1 MMPFEV
7 MVALRYLR
15 ARRRQTFISLITL
28 LSMAGVALG
37 VCTLIVVL
45 SVMSGAEKELKRKIL
60 GLSANIMIFKAG
72 GVVDRPRRVM
82 EKILADPEVTVASPF
97 VSGQVMV
104 VSRAGASGAILRGI
118 ALPGGLRILDLGRLM
133 VQGRVQDL
141 ARAGPRGLP
150 GVLLGSALARRLGV
164 NKGSVVNLL
173 NPLGEETPVGR
184 APKSEPFRVIGIF
197 RSGMYQ
203 YDSALCYLS
212 LPAAQAFM
220 DLGRGAS
227 GIAVNVRDIYRAD
240 RVAQRVSRALG
251 PMYYG
256 RDWMTMN
263 HSLFSALKLEKVA
276 MFIILI
282 LIVLVAAFGIVS
294 SLIMLVME
302 KTREVAILKAMGATA
317 ASIRRIFMLEGLIIG
332 ACGTLLGLAGGL
344 GLCALLARYHFIDLP
359 QDVYALSTLPVQVE
373 PAMVALVAASA
384 VAISLLAT
392 IYPARTAGRLDPAEA
407 LRYQ

>member
-72 GVVDRPRRVM
+72 GVVEQPRRVLR
-82 EKILADPEVTVASPF
+82 KVLADPEVTVASPF

-118 ALPGGLRILDLGRLM
+118 DIPGGLRILDLGPLM
-133 VQGRVQDL
+133 VQGRVEDL
-141 ARAGPRGLP
+141 VRAGPRGLP

-203 YDSALCYLS
+203 YDSALCYIS

-220 DLGRGAS
+220 DLDRGVS
-227 GIAVNVRDIYRAD
+227 GIELNVRDIYRAD

-332 ACGTLLGLAGGL
+332 ACGTLLGLGGGL

-384 VAISLLAT
+384 VIISLLAT